1 MLALAQ
7 FESELCDCG
16 NHISIL
22 DDPEGNVFM
31 PAERVCAVCAS
42 IDQYH
47 RLQHARDEAADKN
60 RSDSSPP
67 ESPRP
72 ADGRKTH
79 LRPVPPDEV
88 AAARAKRTE
97 KPD

>member
-7 FESELCDCG
+7 YESEICDCG

-22 DDPEGNVFM
+22 ENPAENVFM
-31 PAERVCAVCAS
+31 PSERVCAVCAS
-42 IDQYH
+42 MDQYH
-47 RLQHARDEAADKN
+47 RLQHARDEAADKQ
-60 RSDSSPP
+60 RSDSAPP
-67 ESPRP
+67 EAPRP

-79 LRPVPPDEV
+79 LRPMSPEEV
-88 AAARAKRTE
+88 AKSRAP